1 MPWKRFSRRERK
13 RSLLQFNK
21 AGGAGSTEL
30 RSKPSRLP
38 PLADA
43 ARFGQTLA
51 VCEKFANFLGREFL
65 AHYTDM
71 VNETVKTI
79 EGLVQAM
86 LAAEPNYFL
95 VDIKIKP
102 TNNVKVY
109 IDGDQGIAIEKCV
122 QINRALYKKLEDSA
136 LFPNGDFS
144 LEVSSPGLDEPLK
157 LHRQFRKNI
166 GRQVELILQDGAKVE
181 GRLLEVSEDG
191 IIVEETRGKNKKK
204 EIVNH
209 TFLFENIKTTKI
221 QVVF

>member
-1 MPWKRFSRRERK
+1 M
-13 RSLLQFNK
+13 
-21 AGGAGSTEL
+21 
-30 RSKPSRLP
+30 
-38 PLADA
+38 
-43 ARFGQTLA
+43 
-51 VCEKFANFLGREFL
+51 
-65 AHYTDM
+65 
-71 VNETVKTI
+71 NETVKTI
-79 EGLVQAM
+79 EGLVQEI
-86 LAAEPNYFL
+86 LAGEPDYFL

-109 IDGDQGIAIEKCV
+109 IDGDRGISIEKCV
-122 QINRALYKKLEDSA
+122 RINRALYKKLEDKA

-157 LHRQFRKNI
+157 LHRQYKKNI
-166 GRQVELILQDGAKVE
+166 GRQVELVLQDGSTAE

-191 IIVEETRGKNKKK
+191 IIVEEIRGKNKKK